1 MNLGQV
7 KLLII
12 LICLTLTLCGCADL
26 KNKAME
32 QVVPTDFIIPI
43 NIGEVLKIPETDVIN
58 YFQNYREDFKILGKY
73 LLENDFKRGLID
85 KTFFINTQGND
96 ILIVQIYIND
106 VLIGATSES
115 LGKEFFDFMSIE
127 IEMNTMGEL
136 TLFLRLQIK

>member
-1 MNLGQV
+1 
-7 KLLII
+7 
-12 LICLTLTLCGCADL
+12 
-26 KNKAME
+26 ME
-32 QVVPTDFIIPI
+32 
-43 NIGEVLKIPETDVIN
+43 NG
-58 YFQNYREDFKILGKY
+58 FKK
-73 LLENDFKRGLID
+73 GLID